1 MNRRVSSCRPA
12 LHTPTG
18 LLAPEKKAEDYSGC
32 HVSPLLA
39 ATCVVQTD
47 YGFVVAVDM
56 VCKKQNENKDDWIC

>member
-18 LLAPEKKAEDYSGC
+18 LLAPGKIAEDCSDC
-32 HVSPLLA
+32 RISTLTIVS
-39 ATCVVQTD
+39 CVVQTD

-56 VCKKQNENKDDWIC
+56 VCEIENENKDDWIC